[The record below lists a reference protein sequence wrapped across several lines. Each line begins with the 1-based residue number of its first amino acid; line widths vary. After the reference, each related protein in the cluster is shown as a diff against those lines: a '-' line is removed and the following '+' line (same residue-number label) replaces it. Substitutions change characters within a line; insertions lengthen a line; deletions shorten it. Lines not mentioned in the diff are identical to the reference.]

1 MKPFVS
7 GKLPAWLTSRGTLHG
22 LLWAFIIGQTYTYWY
37 AGHAPGQPLRQ
48 PWGPLLLIASYMLPV
63 LVHDFVLLA
72 RLFRPGGHAR
82 YFGALV
88 ALIGVNS
95 LLSVPALNALIIIKT
110 NLFQHLF
117 NTAGFLIISSILRF
131 YRRNVQQQID
141 FQELQANQA
150 RAELHVLK
158 AQINPHFLFN
168 TLNSLY
174 SLALDNSP
182 QTPDVVLK
190 LADLMR
196 YILEQTAQPQVLL
209 AQELA
214 HLDNYLWLEKLRLGR
229 RATVALDVQGPTD
242 LLVAPMLLLPFV
254 ENSFKHGASQLA
266 EHVRVHIAVQTA
278 PTALNFVIENNK
290 PAQAAPPLAVGP
302 SRTPVGLRN
311 VQRRLELL
319 YPGRYTLELDNQP
332 ALYRARLHLDLR

>member
-1 MKPFVS
+1 M
-7 GKLPAWLTSRGTLHG
+7 PAWLTSRPALHG
-22 LLWAFIIGQTYTYWY
+22 VFWAIIVGQSYSYWY
-37 AGHAPGQPLRQ
+37 AGQLPGQPLRQ
-48 PWGPLLLIASYMLPV
+48 PWTPLLLVASYVLPV
-63 LVHDFVLLA
+63 WLHAFVLLE
-72 RLFRPGGHAR
+72 RLFRPGRYGR
-82 YFGALV
+82 YFGALLGLV
-88 ALIGVNS
+88 VVNS
-95 LLSVPALNALIIIKT
+95 LVSTPVLNALSALKT
-110 NLFQHLF
+110 NLFQHIF
-117 NTAGFLIISSILRF
+117 NTGGFLVIATMLSF
-131 YRRNVQQQID
+131 YRRSVQQQID

-182 QTPDVVLK
+182 QTAEVVLK

-214 HLDNYLWLEKLRLGR
+214 HLDTYLWLEKLRLGR
-229 RATVALDVQGPTD
+229 RAAVELRVEGPTN
-242 LLVAPMLLLPFV
+242 LLVAPMLLPFV

-266 EHVRVHIAVQTA
+266 EPVRVHIAVQTG
-278 PTALNFVIENNK
+278 PTGLSFVVENNK
-290 PAQAAPPLAVGP
+290 PAHPAPPLASGP
-302 SRTPVGLRN
+302 ARAPVGLRN